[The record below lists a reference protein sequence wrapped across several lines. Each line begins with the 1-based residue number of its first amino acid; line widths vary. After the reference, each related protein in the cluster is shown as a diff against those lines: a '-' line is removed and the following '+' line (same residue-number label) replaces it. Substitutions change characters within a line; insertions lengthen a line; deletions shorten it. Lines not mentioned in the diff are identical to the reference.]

1 MKEIFSIIGV
11 AFLAAIVGR
20 GVLQIENRVALFLL
34 VEAMI
39 HSIIF
44 SIGWLH
50 DRKDKKET
58 TNNVVHSTV
67 LQSVEWKKK
76 IKSFLILEIILWT
89 LLIVA
94 RLIPNEF
101 VSKHISDMRTYE
113 FVIDYLETTAM
124 IFLLIHWAKF
134 FYSTNKYN
142 DEMSIKE
149 KRLCFY
155 VIPITYISW
164 FAVWTI
170 NSFHIFMFLR

>member
-11 AFLAAIVGR
+11 AFLTAIVGR

-34 VEAMI
+34 VAALI
-39 HSIIF
+39 HLIIF

-50 DRKDKKET
+50 DKRDKKET

-67 LQSVEWKKK
+67 SQSAEWKKK

-89 LLIVA
+89 FLIVA

-113 FVIDYLETTAM
+113 FVINYLEATAM
-124 IFLLIHWAKF
+124 IVLLIHWAKF
-134 FYSTNKYN
+134 FYSTDKYN
-142 DEMSIKE
+142 DEMNKKE
-149 KRLCFY
+149 IFLCFY
-155 VIPITYISW
+155 TTPIIYISW
-164 FAVWTI
+164 FAVWLI
-170 NSFHIFMFLR
+170 NSSHIFMFLR